1 MFQAACDD
9 PLLKR
14 GIKAGTQVACEPS
27 VRDFGGKRLGR
38 QEGGGCY
45 GAAREGERGKEHE

>member
-38 QEGGGCY
+38 QEGGGVLRS
-45 GAAREGERGKEHE
+45 GTGGRKREGA